1 MKPRKPADTTQFQL
15 TGLFEAPATSA
26 APTTP
31 RTHIL
36 AVPFADYTLAK
47 SAGATWDPALKAHRY
62 HGTTLPSALR
72 PYAAEPWSLEAE
84 REREHNAEPIAAHSG
99 TGAITPYPHQRDAA
113 ALILRAVEAGRPG
126 LLLADDVGL
135 GKTVT
140 ALLAAL
146 AIEDVETIIIVCPI
160 SVVPHWRETIR
171 TLGDAG
177 RRIIIL
183 NYERVKKLFDA
194 PPSKATKRKPRK
206 RTLNKRLASKGT
218 LSIPVDVVIID
229 EAHKCRKPDSQRSKF
244 CAKLAA
250 ESQFTLW
257 LSATAGQNPLELS
270 YLAPLLAD
278 VTGAEVHDL
287 SDFEAWCQE
296 QGIGVTRGAYGRWEW
311 DATSPDAEQDLE
323 RMRALLF
330 DGEIPAG
337 IRRRPE
343 EIQGWPEI
351 TRVVYPVQLNLVERA
366 DYSLAWHEFR
376 RMLMLSRTK
385 KDGTSA
391 LTAHLRFRQKASLLR
406 AAGTADLVEEL
417 LDQGRQVAV
426 SVTFLESL
434 DAIRTQLE
442 TAGHRVAVCSGA
454 QSPAEN
460 EAQRRAFQRGEA
472 PVVLFTVVEGISL
485 HAGEVLCNG
494 SHTPRATIVHDAKL
508 SAVEAAQVEGRAHRD
523 GRHAPVYYTY
533 GEHTVEHG
541 IIERVVGRL
550 TSMKTMIGDDTATLR
565 DIELFL
571 AGEVSREPEEVLGS

>member
-1 MKPRKPADTTQFQL
+1 MPKARSTSSSASQL
-15 TGLFEAPATSA
+15 HLFGA
-26 APTTP
+26 APEPAHAAGP

-36 AVPFADYTLAK
+36 SVPFADYRLAK
-47 SAGATWDPALKAHRY
+47 TAGATWDPTLKAHRY
-62 HGTTLPSALR
+62 HGAALPKPLR
-72 PYAAEPWSLEAE
+72 GYAAEPYSLEADQE
-84 REREHNAEPIAAHSG
+84 RDVNAEPLIEHPG
-99 TGAITPYPHQRDAA
+99 TGALTPYAHQRAA
-113 ALILRAVEAGRPG
+113 ADQILQAFDAGRPG

-146 AIEDVETIIIVCPI
+146 AIESVETIIIVCPI

-171 TLGDAG
+171 TLGDRG

-183 NYERVKKLFDA
+183 NYERVKKLFEA
-194 PPSKATKRKPRK
+194 PPSKATKRKFRK
-206 RTLNKRLASKGT
+206 RTINKRLAAKGT
-218 LSIPVDVVIID
+218 LSLPADLVIID

-250 ESQFTLW
+250 EAQFTLW

-270 YLAPLLAD
+270 YLAPVLAD
-278 VTGAEVHDL
+278 VTGSEAHDL
-287 SDFEAWCQE
+287 RDFEAWCQA

-311 DATSPDAEQDLE
+311 DAGSTTAARDLE

-343 EIQGWPEI
+343 DIAGWPEI
-351 TRVVYPVQLNLVERA
+351 TRVVYPVQLSLAERA
-366 DYSLAWHEFR
+366 DYNLAWHEFR
-376 RMLMLSRTK
+376 KAMLLSRTR

-406 AAGTADLVEEL
+406 AAGTSDLVEEL
-417 LDQGRQVAV
+417 LEQGRQVAV

-434 DAIRTQLE
+434 AAIRTQLE
-442 TAGHRVAVCSGA
+442 AAGHRVAVCSGA
-454 QSPAEN
+454 QAPSLN
-460 EAQRRAFQRGEA
+460 ESERRAFQRGEA
-472 PVVLFTVVEGISL
+472 SVVLFTVLEGISL
-485 HAGEVLCNG
+485 HAGEVLCAG
-494 SHTPRATIVHDAKL
+494 SDTPRATIVHDAKL

-523 GRHAPVYYTY
+523 GKHAPVYYTY

-550 TSMKTMIGDDTATLR
+550 TNMKTMIGDDTATLKE
-565 DIELFL
+565 IEAFL
-571 AGEVSREPEEVLGS
+571 VGEIAREDPGPLE